1 MSRRV
6 FQGVVVSDKCD
17 KTITVRVVKKVKH
30 PLYGKYI
37 VKSAKYAAH
46 DECNL
51 CKVGQVVQIRE
62 CRPLSKAKSWE
73 VVVGV

>member
-46 DECNL
+46 DERNL

-62 CRPLSKAKSWE
+62 CRPFSKTKSWE